1 MTAKPDGAKRDR
13 LYQGYRVSA
22 SRGAKVEDLTLEGGA
37 PVCMQGGGE
46 YQRKLVCLVLG
57 VSSHVQ
63 TTPQAWAGPEAWTQ
77 ASVPPGDVS

>member
-1 MTAKPDGAKRDR
+1 MGLRGVGCTRGTEFQLR
-13 LYQGYRVSA
+13 G
-22 SRGAKVEDLTLEGGA
+22 GAKVEDLTLEGGA